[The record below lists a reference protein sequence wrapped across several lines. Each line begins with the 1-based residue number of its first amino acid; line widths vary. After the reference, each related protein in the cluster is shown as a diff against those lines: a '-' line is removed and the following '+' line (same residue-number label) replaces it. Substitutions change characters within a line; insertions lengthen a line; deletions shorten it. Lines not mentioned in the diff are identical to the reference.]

1 MNKSTF
7 FSGQPIFAQL
17 FKLIPKDSLS
27 RIVRISKSVNPRL
40 VPSCFF
46 DFKYLLVRDWLPPM
60 RKQFADLVDG
70 MFINSSDHILEPI
83 VGVDVIADTGT
94 DQAVDHSQAFSATLT
109 AGK

>member
-1 MNKSTF
+1 
-7 FSGQPIFAQL
+7 
-17 FKLIPKDSLS
+17 
-27 RIVRISKSVNPRL
+27 
-40 VPSCFF
+40 
-46 DFKYLLVRDWLPPM
+46 M